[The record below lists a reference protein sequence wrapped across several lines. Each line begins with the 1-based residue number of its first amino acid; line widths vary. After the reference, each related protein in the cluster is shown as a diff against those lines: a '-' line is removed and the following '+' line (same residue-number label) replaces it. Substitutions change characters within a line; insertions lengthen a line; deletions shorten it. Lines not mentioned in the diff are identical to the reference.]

1 MRFAAGD
8 HLRAFGDGIGNV
20 FFNFGHGFLVDQRAG
35 GDAVLQAV
43 ANAQFFHRLLQLL
56 GETVIHPVLDVQAVG
71 ADAGLPGVAELRR
84 QRPLDGFIEV
94 GIVKD
99 DKRRVA
105 AQLQGDFFD
114 VFRAL
119 LHQLAANLGRAGKG
133 ELAHQRV
140 AGQFAAD
147 RPGGTGDHVEHPGG
161 DPGAI
166 GQFGQRQRG
175 KRRLA
180 GRFQDHGAA
189 GGQRRARFAGDHRR
203 REVPRGDGG
212 GNADGLLNHQ
222 QALVGL
228 VARNGV
234 AVDALTFFGEPLNKG
249 GGVADFAFGFR
260 QRFSLLEGHQ
270 ASEIVLILHH
280 KIEPAAQN
288 VRPLFGGQ
296 GAPGG

>member
-1 MRFAAGD
+1 
-8 HLRAFGDGIGNV
+8 
-20 FFNFGHGFLVDQRAG
+20 
-35 GDAVLQAV
+35 
-43 ANAQFFHRLLQLL
+43 
-56 GETVIHPVLDVQAVG
+56 VQPA
-71 ADAGLPGVAELRR
+71 
-84 QRPLDGFIEV
+84 
-94 GIVKD
+94 
-99 DKRRVA
+99 
-105 AQLQGDFFD
+105 
-114 VFRAL
+114 
-119 LHQLAANLGRAGKG
+119 
-133 ELAHQRV
+133 
-140 AGQFAAD
+140 
-147 RPGGTGDHVEHPGG
+147 
-161 DPGAI
+161 
-166 GQFGQRQRG
+166 
-175 KRRLA
+175 
-180 GRFQDHGAA
+180 
-189 GGQRRARFAGDHRR
+189 AGDHRR

-270 ASEIVLILHH
+270 ASEIVLVLHH